1 MKAIVQVDYR
11 DMKGNTYQV
20 NEIKSNRVTLEYV
33 LNGQTILVDFNINE
47 VQIEFSK
54 TSVFRNQAWRDAR
67 FVEYIHGKG
76 YVIAYDMPNGRT
88 FKNIIDNP
96 MQIHTS
102 SYKLLKK

>member
-1 MKAIVQVDYR
+1 MKAIVQVNYR

-33 LNGQTILVDFNINE
+33 LNGQTILVDFNLDEI
-47 VQIEFSK
+47 QIVFSRWAL
-54 TSVFRNQAWRDAR
+54 FRNQGWRDGH

-88 FKNIIDNP
+88 FKNIIPNP
-96 MQIHTS
+96 FKTS
-102 SYKLLKK
+102 EYKLLKK